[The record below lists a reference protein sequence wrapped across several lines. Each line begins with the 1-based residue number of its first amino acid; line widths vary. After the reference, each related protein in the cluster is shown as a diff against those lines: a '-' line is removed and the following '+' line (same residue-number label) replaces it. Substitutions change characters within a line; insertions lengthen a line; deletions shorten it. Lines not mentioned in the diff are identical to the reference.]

1 MSRSMSVIIGCFLI
15 TMFTVPVVIADA
27 SYHEDIG
34 DGLEVDIR
42 PIRLTLANGDKG
54 VFELKVTNTN
64 DVTYYV
70 NVTFRRLKCAGASG
84 AEVKPAYQALGPGST
99 GTFRVTVTSSAM
111 RGEGGDTSDVRL
123 TIMWSIVDDPDMDG
137 NGSSVGGWDYKY
149 DIVDDFSE
157 QTTWMVIILVFVVLG
172 ILAMILVI
180 RMRSRREASRTLG
193 SSGEKD

>member
-34 DGLEVDIR
+34 DDLEVDIR

-54 VFELKVTNTN
+54 VFEVKVTNTN

-70 NVTFRRLKCAGASG
+70 KVIFSQLKSAGASG
-84 AEVKPAYQALGPGST
+84 AEVEPAYQAIGPGST
-99 GTFRVTVTSSAM
+99 GTFRVTVTSYAM
-111 RGEGGDTSDVRL
+111 REMGGDISDIRL
-123 TIMWSIVDDPDMDG
+123 AIVWSMVDDPNMDE
-137 NGSSVGGWDYKY
+137 NGLAVGGWDYKY

-172 ILAMILVI
+172 ILAMILVF
-180 RMRSRREASRTLG
+180 RMRSRREASRAHG
-193 SSGEKD
+193 SAGEKD